1 MARTLPTPST
11 LSVVLSPADVERY
24 RRDGFLVVE
33 GVRVR
38 SRRARR
44 CEQRAVEIVEAW
56 EPTAER
62 TVFTTDQ
69 QERTSN
75 REFLESGASI
85 WCFFEADAFDE
96 SGELGQDKTLSI
108 NKIGH
113 AMHDLDP
120 VFESF
125 SYTPELADVATDI
138 GMGDPLAIQSMYIF
152 KQPHIGGEVG
162 CHQDAT
168 FLYTEPL
175 SVVGFWFAIEDAT
188 LENGCLWA
196 QPGGHRGPL
205 RQRFERAGT
214 TNDDGTTVRAA
225 RRHAAADTAGQV
237 SCRSR
242 RPAGTL
248 VVLDGLLPHW
258 SDVNR
263 SATSR
268 HAYSLHCIDGTAR
281 YPASNWLQ
289 RPASMPLRSLAAESP
304 RPDAGAVSR
313 PLRAGAEGAAPRS
326 PRRRAAPGHGRRA
339 GQRVRLH
346 APADDRCRR
355 AGHVVQPRRQAQ
367 RPRPLPGD
375 VRPHDRRDAA
385 PRRHRAGRLRVR
397 RGPRRRRRGLRRGA
411 DGAGAVHRGGADA
424 RRGDAGDP
432 RRLRPRVG
440 RDAR

>member
-1 MARTLPTPST
+1 MS
-11 LSVVLSPADVERY
+11 VLSPADVDRY
-24 RRDGFLVVE
+24 RQDGFLVVE
-33 GVRVR
+33 GF
-38 SRRARR
+38 APAEA
-44 CEQRAVEIVEAW
+44 CAALKHRAVEIVEAW

-75 REFLESGASI
+75 REFLESGSSI

-125 SYTPELADVATDI
+125 SYAPELAEVALDI
-138 GMGDPLAIQSMYIF
+138 GISDPVAIQSMYIF
-152 KQPHIGGEVG
+152 KQPHIGGEVN

-205 RQRFERAGT
+205 RQRFERAGA
-214 TNDDGTTVRAA
+214 TNDDGTRFVPLDDTPLPEPPEGLVPIEAA
-225 RRHAAADTAGQV
+225 
-237 SCRSR
+237 
-242 RPAGTL
+242 AGTL
-248 VVLDGLLPHW
+248 VVLNGLLPHW

-263 SATSR
+263 SPTSR

-281 YPASNWLQ
+281 YPDSNWLQ
-289 RPASMPLRSLAAESP
+289 RPASMPLRSLDRVAA
-304 RPDAGAVSR
+304 G
-313 PLRAGAEGAAPRS
+313 
-326 PRRRAAPGHGRRA
+326 
-339 GQRVRLH
+339 
-346 APADDRCRR
+346 
-355 AGHVVQPRRQAQ
+355 
-367 RPRPLPGD
+367 
-375 VRPHDRRDAA
+375 
-385 PRRHRAGRLRVR
+385 
-397 RGPRRRRRGLRRGA
+397 
-411 DGAGAVHRGGADA
+411 
-424 RRGDAGDP
+424 
-432 RRLRPRVG
+432 
-440 RDAR
+440 